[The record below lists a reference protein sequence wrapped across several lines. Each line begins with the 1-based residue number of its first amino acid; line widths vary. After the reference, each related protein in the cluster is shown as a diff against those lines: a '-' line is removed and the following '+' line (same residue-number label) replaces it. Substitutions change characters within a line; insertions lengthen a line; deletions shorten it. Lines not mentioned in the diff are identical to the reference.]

1 MAKRSK
7 SAVEPAPVEATPV
20 EREPVAAEVAPVD
33 AAPAVLWPEGAE
45 PPARSRFALSPQLS
59 STLDIV
65 LTVVGLIVATL
76 LGAALAVIEA
86 VWSPL
91 RVGGFRV
98 PASLV
103 VALVTNPLLGW
114 FAYTVTKRRL
124 ATLLPAAAW
133 CVVWIM
139 AAGRT
144 SEGDMII
151 TEDNWVGL
159 LTLFAGPLAF
169 AVGIYISNMRQRVAP
184 TRADAGNPA
193 PEPPPLTRAG

>member
-1 MAKRSK
+1 M
-7 SAVEPAPVEATPV
+7 
-20 EREPVAAEVAPVD
+20 
-33 AAPAVLWPEGAE
+33 VLWPEAAE
-45 PPARSRFALSPQLS
+45 RAPRSRFALSPRTES
-59 STLDIV
+59 VLDVVI
-65 LTVVGLIVATL
+65 TVTGLIVATL
-76 LGAALAVIEA
+76 LGAALAVVEA
-86 VWSPL
+86 VWAPL
-91 RVGGFRV
+91 RIGGFRV

-103 VALVTNPLLGW
+103 VALVTNPMLGW

-144 SEGDMII
+144 TEGDMII

-169 AVGIYISNMRQRVAP
+169 AVGIYISNMRQHVAP
-184 TRADAGNPA
+184 TRATTTKPS
-193 PEPPPLTRAG
+193 PEPPPAGS